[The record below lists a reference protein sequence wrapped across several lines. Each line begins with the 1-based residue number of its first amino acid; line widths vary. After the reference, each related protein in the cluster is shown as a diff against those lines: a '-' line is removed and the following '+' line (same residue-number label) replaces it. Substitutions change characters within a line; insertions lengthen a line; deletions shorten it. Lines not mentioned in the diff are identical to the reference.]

1 VGVTEQK
8 EEGRSKNSPPKES
21 RHYVR
26 NTVIHIHQQL
36 SKYVLV
42 GLGIKN
48 MLRILVAF
56 MLNNNIFE
64 NKTLIF
70 FADGADNIKDAIKDV
85 FGWRPYRIILD
96 WYHLK
101 KKCKERLSMGM
112 NGKKIRNEVL
122 KGVLSILWLGKVDI
136 AIEYLKSLDS
146 SKIKNKEHIENLI
159 AYFERNWSYIP
170 CYALRKKLGLRV
182 SSNRGEKANDMIVA
196 KRQKHNGMS
205 WSKPGSSG
213 LANIT
218 ALFIN
223 KEAENWLTQRKLDF
237 KLVPTKKKKAA

>member
-1 VGVTEQK
+1 M
-8 EEGRSKNSPPKES
+8 S
-21 RHYVR
+21 
-26 NTVIHIHQQL
+26 
-36 SKYVLV
+36 
-42 GLGIKN
+42 
-48 MLRILVAF
+48 
-56 MLNNNIFE
+56 
-64 NKTLIF
+64 
-70 FADGADNIKDAIKDV
+70 
-85 FGWRPYRIILD
+85 
-96 WYHLK
+96 
-101 KKCKERLSMGM
+101 
-112 NGKKIRNEVL
+112 GKKTRTELL
-122 KGVLSILWLGKVDI
+122 KGLLSILWLGKVDV